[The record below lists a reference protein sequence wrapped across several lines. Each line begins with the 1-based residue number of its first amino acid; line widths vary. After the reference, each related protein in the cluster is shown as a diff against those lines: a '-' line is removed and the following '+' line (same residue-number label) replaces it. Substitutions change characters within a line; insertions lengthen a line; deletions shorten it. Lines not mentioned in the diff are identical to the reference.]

1 MALCPDDVGAI
12 APRQDNYRITVDLV
26 QAKYVFP
33 CFVTV
38 MKVQF

>member
-12 APRQDNYRITVDLV
+12 APSQGNYRIIVDLV
-26 QAKYVFP
+26 QAKHVFP
-33 CFVTV
+33 CSVTV